1 MSYYLP
7 SAWKFIPL
15 SIVQN
20 YFQYDSV
27 IKFDDNQLSLLQ
39 FMKMGVASITGQQ
52 MILEHPK
59 ASNLW
64 KQQAIKW
71 DDPPISY
78 ARDIK
83 NSSEV
88 LLC

>member
-27 IKFDDNQLSLLQ
+27 IKFDDNQLWLLQ
-39 FMKMGVASITGQQ
+39 FMKMGGSVHNWTTNDVGT
-52 MILEHPK
+52 P
-59 ASNLW
+59 
-64 KQQAIKW
+64 
-71 DDPPISY
+71 
-78 ARDIK
+78 
-83 NSSEV
+83 
-88 LLC
+88 

>member
-1 MSYYLP
+1 MVT
-7 SAWKFIPL
+7 A
-15 SIVQN
+15 VHE
-20 YFQYDSV
+20 DG
-27 IKFDDNQLSLLQ
+27 
-39 FMKMGVASITGQQ
+39 GVASITGHQ

-71 DDPPISY
+71 YDPPISY

-83 NSSEV
+83 KSSEA

>member
-27 IKFDDNQLSLLQ
+27 IKFDDSQLWLLQ
-39 FMKMGVASITGQQ
+39 FMKMGG
-52 MILEHPK
+52 
-59 ASNLW
+59 
-64 KQQAIKW
+64 
-71 DDPPISY
+71 
-78 ARDIK
+78 
-83 NSSEV
+83 
-88 LLC
+88 